1 MNLPLELR
9 RISRRLDFTENDKA
23 IVLLASRALRMD
35 REPLAVLNLV
45 ELAKQSGDE
54 QLIKAAQDVE
64 GEWDG

>member
-23 IVLLASRALRMD
+23 IVLLASRVLRMD

-54 QLIKAAQDVE
+54 QLIKAAQSVE